1 MRNPKELSYSK
12 SHEWVKFTGDT
23 SAIIGITDYAQD
35 SLGDIVFINLPD
47 EGEEVIKEEVFGDI
61 ESVKAVSDL
70 ISPVSG
76 GIVAVN
82 EALLEEPELIND
94 DPYENWIL
102 KIENITETEDLLD
115 AEEYADFCEEED

>member
-76 GIVAVN
+76 GIVAIN
-82 EALLEEPELIND
+82 EVLLEEPELIND
-94 DPYENWIL
+94 DPYENWII